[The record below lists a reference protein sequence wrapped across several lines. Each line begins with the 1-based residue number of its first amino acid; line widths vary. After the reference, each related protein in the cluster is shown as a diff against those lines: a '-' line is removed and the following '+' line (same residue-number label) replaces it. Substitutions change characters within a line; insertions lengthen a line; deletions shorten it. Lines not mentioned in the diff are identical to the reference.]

1 MAAGF
6 IGRAAARPADH
17 TPKGITLMLIKTSRY
32 GPGNVRPSE
41 ITPRQ
46 AWLDRREFLRRAG
59 FGIAALAAPGALWSG
74 LAHAGRKFEN
84 LVKTGW
90 TVDDREPTSLKDIT
104 TYNNFYEFGT
114 GKGDPARNSGGFKP
128 LPWSIRVQGE
138 CEKPG
143 SIDYEDLIGSFPV
156 EERVYRFRCVEAWSM
171 VVPWAG
177 VQLSEVLKRFQ
188 PTSKAKYVAFETV
201 YRPEEMPGQ
210 RRGFLDWP
218 YVEGLRID
226 EAMHPLSLLAVGLYG
241 EELPNQ
247 NGAPVRLVV
256 PWKYGYKSIKSIVSI
271 TFVERE
277 PPTTWNI
284 QAPHEYG
291 FYSNV
296 NPERSHPRWSQK
308 REKRIGGSLFELKVP
323 TLMFNGYEE
332 EVASLYEGMDLI
344 RYH

>member
-1 MAAGF
+1 
-6 IGRAAARPADH
+6 
-17 TPKGITLMLIKTSRY
+17 MLIKTSRF
-32 GPGNVRPSE
+32 GPGRVRPSE
-41 ITPRQ
+41 ITPKDV
-46 AWLDRREFLRRAG
+46 WLNRRTLLRNAG
-59 FGIAALAAPGALWSG
+59 FGLAALAAPAAFWPG
-74 LAHAGRKFEN
+74 LAHARRKLED
-84 LVKTGW
+84 LVKSKW
-90 TVDDREPTSLKDIT
+90 TVDDELTSLDDIT
-104 TYNNFYEFGT
+104 SYNNFYEFGT
-114 GKGDPARNSGGFKP
+114 GKGDPARNSGNFKP
-128 LPWSIRVQGE
+128 LPWSIRVGGE

-143 SIDYEDLIGSFPV
+143 VIDYEDLIASYPV

-177 VQLSEVLKRFQ
+177 IQLDQVLKRFQ

-226 EAMHPLSLLAVGLYG
+226 EAMHPLTLLAVGLYG

-247 NGAPVRLVV
+247 NGAPVRIVA

-271 TFVERE
+271 DFTEQE

-308 REKRIGGSLFELKVP
+308 RERRLGGGLFAQKIP
-323 TLMFNGYEE
+323 TFKFNGYEE
-332 EVASLYEGMDLI
+332 EVGSLYAGMDLI
-344 RYH
+344 RHH

>member
-1 MAAGF
+1 
-6 IGRAAARPADH
+6 
-17 TPKGITLMLIKTSRY
+17 MLIRTSRY
-32 GPGNVRPSE
+32 GPGGVRPSE
-41 ITPRQ
+41 I
-46 AWLDRREFLRRAG
+46 ASKDVWLNRRTLLRNAG
-59 FGIAALAAPGALWSG
+59 FGLAALATPTALWPRR
-74 LAHAGRKFEN
+74 AHAGRMFDD
-84 LVKTGW
+84 LVGSKW
-90 TVDDREPTSLKDIT
+90 MVDEELTSREDVT

-114 GKGDPARNSGGFKP
+114 GKGDPARYSGDFKP
-128 LPWSIRVQGE
+128 LPWSIRVEGE

-143 SIDYEDLIGSFPV
+143 VLDYEDLITSYPV

-177 VQLSEVLKRFQ
+177 IQLDQVLKRFQ

-201 YRPEEMPGQ
+201 HRPEEMPGQ

-226 EAMHPLSLLAVGLYG
+226 EAMNPLTLLTVGVFG

-271 TFVERE
+271 TFTEEE

-308 REKRIGGSLFELKVP
+308 RERRLGGGLFAKKIP
-323 TLMFNGYEE
+323 TLKFNGYED
-332 EVASLYEGMDLI
+332 EVASLYADMDLI

>member
-1 MAAGF
+1 MP
-6 IGRAAARPADH
+6 IR
-17 TPKGITLMLIKTSRY
+17 TSRH
-32 GPGNVRPSE
+32 GPGRIRPSE
-41 ITPRQ
+41 ITPKDV
-46 AWLDRREFLRRAG
+46 WLDRRTLLRNAG
-59 FGIAALAAPGALWSG
+59 FGLSALAAPAAFWPG
-74 LAHAGRKFEN
+74 LAHARRKFED
-84 LVKTGW
+84 LVKSKW
-90 TVDDREPTSLKDIT
+90 TVDDELTSLDDIT
-104 TYNNFYEFGT
+104 SYNNFYEFGT
-114 GKGDPARNSGGFKP
+114 GKGDPERYSGNFKP
-128 LPWSIRVQGE
+128 LPWSIRVGGE

-143 SIDYEDLIGSFPV
+143 VIDYEDLIGSFGV

-177 VQLSEVLKRFQ
+177 IQLDQVLKRFQ

-226 EAMHPLSLLAVGLYG
+226 EAMHPLTLLAVGIYG

-247 NGAPVRLVV
+247 NGAPVRLVA

-271 TFVERE
+271 NFTETE

-296 NPERSHPRWSQK
+296 NPERPHPRWSQA
-308 REKRIGGSLFELKVP
+308 RERRLGGGLFAQKIP
-323 TLMFNGYEE
+323 TLKFNGYEE
-332 EVASLYEGMDLI
+332 EVGSLYAGMDLI
-344 RYH
+344 RHH

>member
-1 MAAGF
+1 
-6 IGRAAARPADH
+6 
-17 TPKGITLMLIKTSRY
+17 MLIKTSRY
-32 GPGNVRPSE
+32 GPGRVRPSE
-41 ITPRQ
+41 ITRKDV
-46 AWLDRREFLRRAG
+46 WLNRRELLRRAG
-59 FGIAALAAPGALWSG
+59 FGAAALSAPWALWPEP
-74 LAHAGRKFEN
+74 ARAGRKLDN
-84 LVKTGW
+84 LVESRWVLDEDLTS
-90 TVDDREPTSLKDIT
+90 REDVTS
-104 TYNNFYEFGT
+104 YNNFYEFGT
-114 GKGDPARNSGGFKP
+114 GKGDPARYSGGFKP
-128 LPWSIRVQGE
+128 LPWSIRVEGE
-138 CEKPG
+138 CGKPG
-143 SIDYEDLIGSFPV
+143 AIGYEDLISSYPV
-156 EERVYRFRCVEAWSM
+156 EERIYRFRCVEAWSM

-177 VQLSEVLKRFQ
+177 VRLGAVLERFQ

-210 RRGFLDWP
+210 QRGFLDWP

-271 TFVERE
+271 TFVEEE
-277 PPTTWNI
+277 PPTTWNR

-296 NPERSHPRWSQK
+296 NPERPHPRWSQK
-308 REKRIGGSLFELKVP
+308 RERRIGGSLFAGKIP

-332 EVASLYEGMDLI
+332 EVASLYAGMDLI
-344 RYH
+344 RHH

>member
-1 MAAGF
+1 
-6 IGRAAARPADH
+6 
-17 TPKGITLMLIKTSRY
+17 MLIKTSRY
-32 GPGNVRPSE
+32 GPGRVRPSE
-41 ITPRQ
+41 ITPKDV
-46 AWLDRREFLRRAG
+46 WLDRRRLLKQAG
-59 FGIAALAAPGALWSG
+59 FGAAALAAPWALWPKP
-74 LAHAGRKFEN
+74 ARAGRKLEN
-84 LVKTGW
+84 LVESGW
-90 TVDDREPTSLKDIT
+90 TLDEDLTSREDVTS
-104 TYNNFYEFGT
+104 YNNFYEFGT
-114 GKGDPARNSGGFKP
+114 GKGDPARYSGSFKP
-128 LPWSIRVQGE
+128 LPWSIRVEGE

-143 SIDYEDLIGSFPV
+143 AIGYEDLIASYPV

-177 VQLSEVLKRFQ
+177 VQLSEVLKRYQ

-201 YRPEEMPGQ
+201 YRPEEMRGQ
-210 RRGFLDWP
+210 QRGFLDWP

-247 NGAPVRLVV
+247 NGAPVRLVT

-271 TFVERE
+271 TFVEEE
-277 PPTTWNI
+277 PPTTWNR

-296 NPERSHPRWSQK
+296 NPERPHPRWSQK
-308 REKRIGGSLFELKVP
+308 RERRIGGSLFAAKIP

-332 EVASLYEGMDLI
+332 EVAPLYAGMDLI
-344 RYH
+344 QHH